1 MSTESED
8 DGKTVSESMLYVKL
22 LATFREAKEN
32 GLSWRDCEATAYE
45 ALNEAFPDADI
56 EMERKAALGF

>member
-1 MSTESED
+1 MSDEQD
-8 DGKTVSESMLYVKL
+8 DSKIVNNRVLVEKL
-22 LATFREAKEN
+22 LISFREAKAY
-32 GLSWRDCEATAYE
+32 GLSWHDCEAAAYT